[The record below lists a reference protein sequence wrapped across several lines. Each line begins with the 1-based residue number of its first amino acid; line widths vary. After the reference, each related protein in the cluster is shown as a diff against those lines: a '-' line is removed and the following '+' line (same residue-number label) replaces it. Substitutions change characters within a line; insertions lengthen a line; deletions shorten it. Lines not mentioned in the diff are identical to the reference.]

1 MEDGETQ
8 FFSPEEISALILVKM
23 KKIAEA
29 FVGKEIKEAVLTVP
43 GETNIRLQ
51 LEYCSLS
58 IILFTTVSLTRDDVL
73 TLLVIIVF
81 LKKKICSIL
90 Q

>member
-43 GETNIRLQ
+43 GGLI
-51 LEYCSLS
+51 YGCSLN
-58 IILFTTVSLTRDDVL
+58 IVL
-73 TLLVIIVF
+73 LALYY
-81 LKKKICSIL
+81 LPQSR
-90 Q
+90 